1 MKLSDLSAKL
11 IRTPQTDK
19 PTGVVVFLH
28 GYGSN
33 GHDMIS
39 LADHWVHDHPDL
51 AFIAPNAPNNHE
63 SSAFGY
69 QWFSLNGR
77 SHENIMEG
85 LAHTTSVINPLID
98 DISAKWDIPSHKI
111 VLVGFSQGCMLGIYH
126 GLYSKF
132 AFGGVIGFSGRVIPN
147 SHVSPAHKPPLLL
160 IHGGDDD
167 VVLPEDYHEGLGYL
181 HEHRV
186 GYEALFRPHLAHNID
201 DSGIQASRRF
211 LNRIF
216 VKAPG

>member
-1 MKLSDLSAKL
+1 MKLADFSHKL
-11 IRTPQTDK
+11 IRGPESGEA
-19 PTGVVVFLH
+19 TGAIIFLH

-39 LADHWVHDHPDL
+39 LADHWINDHPTL
-51 AFIAPNAPNNHE
+51 AYIAPNAPTHHE

-69 QWFSLNGR
+69 QWFSLQDR
-77 SHENIMEG
+77 SHTALMDG
-85 LAHTTSVINPLID
+85 LAHTTASLNSLID
-98 DISAKWDIPSHKI
+98 DVTKAWKIPSHRI

-126 GLYSKF
+126 GLYSKHI
-132 AFGGVIGFSGRVIPN
+132 FGGVIGFSGRVIPN
-147 SHVSPAHKPPLLL
+147 NYIAPLHKPPLLL

-186 GYEALFRPHLAHNID
+186 GYEALFRPHLGHNID
-201 DSGIQASRRF
+201 EAGIQASRRF

-216 VKAPG
+216 QTR

>member
-1 MKLSDLSAKL
+1 MKLSDLPPKL
-11 IRTPQTDK
+11 MKIPENTPPK
-19 PTGVVVFLH
+19 GVVIFLH

-39 LADHWVHDHPDL
+39 LADHWVKEHPNL
-51 AFIAPNAPNNHE
+51 AYIAPNAPEHHE
-63 SSAFGY
+63 SSSFGY
-69 QWFSLNGR
+69 QWFSLHNR
-77 SHENIMEG
+77 DHNTLMEG
-85 LAHTTSVINPLID
+85 LAHTTSVLNPLIE
-98 DISAKWDIPSHKI
+98 DITTSWNIPSHKI

-147 SHVSPAHKPPLLL
+147 SHIPPAHKPPLLL
-160 IHGGDDD
+160 VHGGDDD
-167 VVLPEDYHEGLGYL
+167 VVLPEDYHQGLGYL

-201 DSGIQASRRF
+201 DSGIQASLRF
-211 LNRIF
+211 LGRIF
-216 VKAPG
+216 RN